1 MSGDS
6 SAPRV
11 EIWGVPGIPE
21 IRHGD
26 DLAALIVKSLAAQ
39 GDSFEPGDIVAI
51 SSKVASKALGLITA
65 AGDKEAVVASETVAV
80 VAERTAGGHVTRIVR
95 AAAGPV
101 MAAAGVDA
109 SNTGAD
115 EGVLLLLPHNPDEV
129 CRVLHEALV
138 SASGVATLG
147 VILTDTAGRPWRGG
161 QTDFA
166 LGSWGVHVYDD
177 HRGGVDADGR
187 PLAVTV
193 RAVVDE
199 LAAAADLVKGKVDG
213 VPVAIIR
220 GRAAWVEATPTGV
233 GAESVVRAGTADWFA
248 LGSQEAVRSALGVPP
263 GTDVAASVGIR
274 PVGSDS
280 VAAQVDRAVGVALQ
294 GVNGPAGISG
304 VAGAELG
311 VDIGVGIDVG
321 SDRIDVT
328 GDNPVS
334 VGVIAA
340 RLDVALWGEG
350 VPHQLHVG
358 PDRAHISLN
367 PSPHTD

>member
-1 MSGDS
+1 MSGVS

-11 EIWGVPGIPE
+11 EIWGVPG
-21 IRHGD
+21 
-26 DLAALIVKSLAAQ
+26 
-39 GDSFEPGDIVAI
+39 
-51 SSKVASKALGLITA
+51 KVASKALGLITA

-177 HRGGVDADGR
+177 YRGGVDADGR

-193 RAVVDE
+193 RAIVDE
-199 LAAAADLVKGKVDG
+199 LAH
-213 VPVAIIR
+213 
-220 GRAAWVEATPTGV
+220 
-233 GAESVVRAGTADWFA
+233 SN
-248 LGSQEAVRSALGVPP
+248 PP
-263 GTDVAASVGIR
+263 GSRHPKRWQDVAELLDAGQKA
-274 PVGSDS
+274 
-280 VAAQVDRAVGVALQ
+280 VAPLH
-294 GVNGPAGISG
+294 
-304 VAGAELG
+304 
-311 VDIGVGIDVG
+311 
-321 SDRIDVT
+321 
-328 GDNPVS
+328 VS
-334 VGVIAA
+334 V
-340 RLDVALWGEG
+340 
-350 VPHQLHVG
+350 
-358 PDRAHISLN
+358 
-367 PSPHTD
+367 